1 MNSSDEPTALDQ
13 LRKAVIQQK
22 MAALP
27 EEPEDS
33 IFHSLHII
41 VGDYDRFVSQMVI
54 GVLTQGEQAFYYP
67 QRTLVQTAVEE
78 VETRADASQ
87 QRKVEQY
94 RKYINRLDQ
103 MLLLALQ
110 VSSGSSAAE

>member
-1 MNSSDEPTALDQ
+1 MNSSEEPTALDQ

-41 VGDYDRFVSQMVI
+41 VVI
-54 GVLTQGEQAFYYP
+54 MIDSSVKWL
-67 QRTLVQTAVEE
+67 LVC
-78 VETRADASQ
+78 
-87 QRKVEQY
+87 
-94 RKYINRLDQ
+94 
-103 MLLLALQ
+103 
-110 VSSGSSAAE
+110 

>member
-1 MNSSDEPTALDQ
+1 MNSSEEPTALDQ

-22 MAALP
+22 MAALS
-27 EEPEDS
+27 EESEDS

-54 GVLTQGEQAFYYP
+54 GMLTQGEKAVYYS

-78 VETRADASQ
+78 VETIADASQ

-94 RKYINRLDQ
+94 RNYINRLDQ
-103 MLLLALQ
+103 MLQLALQ